1 MKTVLAPID
10 FSDISDRVIEQAIT
24 VARAIGARLVL
35 LNIVQPPAVLTSEY
49 TETDVA
55 TEFCTRA
62 ERDSAGRLVEL
73 QKRLRDAG
81 VTAHAI
87 HQVGPPGQRIVEQAE
102 RLDADYIVIGSHG
115 HGAFYDLLVGSTT
128 SRILRRAGCPIIV
141 VPATPAA
148 GGSGAAGP
156 AVRESAVADRR

>member
-10 FSDISDRVIEQAIT
+10 FSDISDRVIEEAIT

-35 LNIVQPPAVLTSEY
+35 LNIVPPPAVVTSEY
-49 TETDVA
+49 AETDVA

-62 ERDSAGRLVEL
+62 EREAATRLVEL

-87 HQVGPPGQRIVEQAE
+87 HQIGPPGQRIVEQAE

-128 SRILRRAGCPIIV
+128 SRILKSAGCPIIV
-141 VPATPAA
+141 VPATPEAAA
-148 GGSGAAGP
+148 GASLAREAGAA
-156 AVRESAVADRR
+156 ERR

>member
-10 FSDISDRVIEQAIT
+10 FSDISDRVIEEAIT

-49 TETDVA
+49 AETDMA

-62 ERDSAGRLVEL
+62 ERDSASRLVDL

-81 VTAHAI
+81 VTAHAV
-87 HQVGPPGQRIVEQAE
+87 HQVGPPGQRIVEQAQ

-128 SRILRRAGCPIIV
+128 TRILRSAGCPIVV
-141 VPATPAA
+141 VPATPEPAAA
-148 GGSGAAGP
+148 GDAPEAA
-156 AVRESAVADRR
+156 AARR